1 MVLQNEAALEKAEDS
16 GEKASIKEADKYCKA
31 IIGRLSRGATF
42 LKGSLPVIA
51 LAAGA
56 GFMLSPNLD
65 LTADLEKLQA
75 MAFFLFEAKL
85 GYCSS
90 SKKQGSRSFL
100 SSLINS
106 CLNASPGGGEAG
118 SISSP

>member
-1 MVLQNEAALEKAEDS
+1 MQNEAALEEAEDS

-31 IIGRLSRGATF
+31 IIGRLSRGATC
-42 LKGSLPVIA
+42 LKGSLLVIA

-75 MAFFLFEAKL
+75 MALILFEAKL

-90 SKKQGSRSFL
+90 SKK
-100 SSLINS
+100 
-106 CLNASPGGGEAG
+106 
-118 SISSP
+118 